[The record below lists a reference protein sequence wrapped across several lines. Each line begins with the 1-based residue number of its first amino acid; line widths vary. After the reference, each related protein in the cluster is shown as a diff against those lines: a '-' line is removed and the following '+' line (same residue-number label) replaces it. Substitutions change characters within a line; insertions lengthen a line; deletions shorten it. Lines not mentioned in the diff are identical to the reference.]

1 MFRKAVVRSIWRA
14 RRFIDRAQSYTMAK
28 EKAGSPITTW
38 NEYLTHAKDV
48 HKFTITVGTV
58 QDNHHDC
65 NNGQCRQDDNDY
77 VNKKQRN
84 QTDYHDFN
92 NEQCR
97 KEDNDYV
104 NEKQHNQ
111 TNYHD
116 CNNDRRPQDENDY
129 VNRKR
134 HKQGNPN
141 DYYKHDGTNA
151 FQKMTPETRRKLEK
165 TFQNVGDVAHNA
177 KPSFPRGAI
186 SRKYT
191 FFQTVNFKMQ

>member
-1 MFRKAVVRSIWRA
+1 MLRRAVVRSIWRA

-28 EKAGSPITTW
+28 ERAGSPITTW

-65 NNGQCRQDDNDY
+65 NNGRCRQDDNDY

-104 NEKQHNQ
+104 NEKQHN
-111 TNYHD
+111 
-116 CNNDRRPQDENDY
+116 
-129 VNRKR
+129 KR
-134 HKQGNPN
+134 TTMTAIMTGGPRMKTITSIGN
-141 DYYKHDGTNA
+141 GTN
-151 FQKMTPETRRKLEK
+151 KEPPTTTTNTTE
-165 TFQNVGDVAHNA
+165 
-177 KPSFPRGAI
+177 
-186 SRKYT
+186 
-191 FFQTVNFKMQ
+191 QTLFRI